1 MSFQQ
6 SCNTIIAMN
15 FHIVASGSS
24 GNCSCIEYGG
34 RYIFIDAGTPVSA
47 VRATIGERIAP
58 ASLFITHEHTD
69 HVSGFFPLIRRYSPD
84 IYASKK
90 TADFLI
96 SRGADP
102 DKVFILD
109 ADCCYDM
116 GTFSV
121 KPFRLTHDA
130 AEPFGYKFNFGGKI
144 ISFVTDL
151 GVVTDYL
158 RKAVEGTEILLL
170 ESNYEKELLK
180 TSPYPVYL
188 KKRIAGSK
196 GHLSNEDA
204 SLFVGEMSACGL
216 KRCFLAHVSENNN
229 DYTLLDRYAQ
239 TCRDC
244 YNVNTEVIRQRSP
257 FSVPV

>member
-1 MSFQQ
+1 
-6 SCNTIIAMN
+6 MN

-34 RYIFIDAGTPVSA
+34 RYIFIDAGVPVSSVEA
-47 VRATIGERIAP
+47 VIGRDIAP
-58 ASLFITHEHTD
+58 ASSLFITHEHSD
-69 HVSGFFPLIRRYSPD
+69 HVSGFFPLMNKYSPNV
-84 IYASKK
+84 YASEK
-90 TADFLI
+90 TADFLV
-96 SRGADP
+96 SNGADP
-102 DKVFILD
+102 DKIFILD
-109 ADCCYDM
+109 ADCCYDI

-130 AEPFGYKFNFGGKI
+130 ADPLGYKFNFGGKI

-158 RKAVEGTEILLL
+158 RKVIKGTEILLL
-170 ESNYEKELLK
+170 ESNYEDELLRK
-180 TSPYPVYL
+180 STYPAYL
-188 KKRIAGSK
+188 KSRISGNR
-196 GHLSNEDA
+196 GHLSNKDA
-204 SLFVGEMSACGL
+204 LQLVGEMSACGL

-229 DYTLLDRYAQ
+229 DYTLLDKYAQ

-257 FSVPV
+257 FSVSV

>member
-1 MSFQQ
+1 MD
-6 SCNTIIAMN
+6 
-15 FHIVASGSS
+15 FHIIASGSS

-34 RYIFIDAGTPVSA
+34 RYIFIDAGVAVSSVEA
-47 VRATIGERIAP
+47 VIGRDVAP
-58 ASLFITHEHTD
+58 SSLFITHEHTD
-69 HVSGFFPLIRRYSPD
+69 HVSGFFPLMNKYSPNV
-84 IYASKK
+84 YTSEK
-90 TADFLI
+90 TADFLV
-96 SRGADP
+96 SNGADP
-102 DKVFILD
+102 DKIFILD

-116 GTFSV
+116 GNFSV

-130 AEPFGYKFNFGGKI
+130 ADPFGYKFNFGGKI

-188 KKRIAGSK
+188 KKRIAGNK

-244 YNVNTEVIRQRSP
+244 YNVNTEVIRQRTP
-257 FSVPV
+257 FFASV